1 MGGAVEGHYFIEMEN
16 YQSLTFGSKI
26 SFELS
31 QPLSDEQSYKLSF
44 YIRKP
49 PPPVPCLQNAK
60 NNYINVGISNNNNSF
75 GTFLYTS
82 PLGDSVW
89 TQYSVIF
96 NTQNAEEYV
105 TVEAGTG
112 DTTNWVIHIDNFEL
126 STVTGVEDIYG
137 NKRKLLKIVDVL
149 GRETPYK
156 KNTPLFYR
164 YEDGTVEKKIVIE

>member
-1 MGGAVEGHYFIEMEN
+1 MC
-16 YQSLTFGSKI
+16 
-26 SFELS
+26 
-31 QPLSDEQSYKLSF
+31 SD
-44 YIRKP
+44 
-49 PPPVPCLQNAK
+49 AK
-60 NNYINVGISNNNNSF
+60 NNYINVGISSNNNSF
-75 GTFLYTS
+75 GTHLFTS

-112 DTTNWVIHIDNFEL
+112 DTANWIIDIDNFVLEQ
-126 STVTGVEDIYG
+126 VIG
-137 NKRKLLKIVDVL
+137 NAVHEVNGNNRKLLKIVDVL

-164 YEDGTVEKKIVIE
+164 YNDGRVEKMIVVE